1 MNKALLLV
9 AFLVSALST
18 LPANAEDKA
27 LAKLFTDK
35 GKTGVVVLSDL
46 TGSQT
51 YISNDNRANE
61 AFLPASSF
69 KVPNTLIA
77 LDAGVITDKEVIK
90 WDGKKSSFPGW
101 NQDQT
106 LESAFKVS
114 CVWYYQELARRI
126 GTAGYERYFKS
137 LDYGNGLFTPN
148 VTTFW
153 LDGDLRISAIDQVK
167 FLKRVY
173 QKEIPFKDSA
183 YETLKRIM
191 VVEKTPTYTLRG
203 KTGWGQRVTPQVGW
217 FVGYVEAGG
226 KVWFF
231 ATNIEVRKPEDLRF
245 RQQLTMEALKARG
258 II

>member
-1 MNKALLLV
+1 M
-9 AFLVSALST
+9 VSALST